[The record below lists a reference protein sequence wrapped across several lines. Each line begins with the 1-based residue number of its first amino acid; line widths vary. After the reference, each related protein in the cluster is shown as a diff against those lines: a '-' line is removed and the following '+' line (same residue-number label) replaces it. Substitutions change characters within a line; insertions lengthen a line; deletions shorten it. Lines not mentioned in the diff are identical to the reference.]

1 MIEFDGQKGVFLPDW
16 EVLLCRVNV
25 LEQRNANLH
34 AQKKEELHQDVLRSC
49 LGVRSVAHPPS
60 PTCMP
65 KDPSKGETGEEQVGD
80 GDADEEE
87 DSWGFSVAPFQTCCY
102 LY

>member
-16 EVLLCRVNV
+16 EVLLCWLNV
-25 LEQRNANLH
+25 LEERNANLY
-34 AQKKEELHQDVLRSC
+34 AQKKEELRRDVLRSRS
-49 LGVRSVAHPPS
+49 GVRLVAHPPS

-80 GDADEEE
+80 GDAEEE
-87 DSWGFSVAPFQTCCY
+87 DS
-102 LY
+102 